1 MMKDKFLDMIE
12 EQLSILNEQE
22 PPPPPP
28 PEGDPAAAGAP
39 MPEDPA
45 TALPDAPEDEGEDD
59 LVKLKIQYVDM
70 IRKALIMNSDHIS
83 DIDMARLVKKT
94 DTENMDKHHELVTRI
109 VNEYPEM

>member
-1 MMKDKFLDMIE
+1 MNDKFLDMIE
-12 EQLSILNEQE
+12 EQLSILNEQD
-22 PPPPPP
+22 PPPP
-28 PEGDPAAAGAP
+28 PEEDPMGAAP
-39 MPEDPA
+39 MPEEPA

-109 VNEYPEM
+109 VNEYPEL